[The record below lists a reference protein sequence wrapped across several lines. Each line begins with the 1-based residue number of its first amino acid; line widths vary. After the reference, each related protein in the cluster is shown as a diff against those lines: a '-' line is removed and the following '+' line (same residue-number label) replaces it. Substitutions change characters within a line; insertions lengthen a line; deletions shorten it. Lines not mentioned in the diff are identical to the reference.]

1 VLQLR
6 VYGGSS
12 ALADVAEHLQALP
25 GTRHVSLIDSARGG
39 NALVTADVRP
49 DAADQALTTLRT
61 LGVAAEDVA
70 LLRLDT
76 IGPVTSDNEP
86 TALVWADVLSQA
98 RLQSRVRARYLLLMA
113 VAGVIAGAAVINDS
127 ATLLVGAMAI
137 SPDLYPLIATCTGLV
152 LRRPRLVRRGAGTL
166 LLGLAIAGVLA
177 LATTL
182 VLKAFD
188 ALPTGFRLDEYSATQ
203 THVSLTTVL
212 VALAA
217 GAAGMLAVETRA
229 SAAVGVAISVTT
241 IPASAYLGDR
251 PRRAVVLA
259 LRARRARDKHR
270 DDAHRRR
277 KCAGCPTPTRFIR
290 GARRQRPVTGSSS
303 VRAPLLV
310 RSRLDLAQSTAVAR

>member
-1 VLQLR
+1 
-6 VYGGSS
+6 
-12 ALADVAEHLQALP
+12 
-25 GTRHVSLIDSARGG
+25 
-39 NALVTADVRP
+39 
-49 DAADQALTTLRT
+49 
-61 LGVAAEDVA
+61 
-70 LLRLDT
+70 
-76 IGPVTSDNEP
+76 
-86 TALVWADVLSQA
+86 
-98 RLQSRVRARYLLLMA
+98 MA

-137 SPDLYPLIATCTGLV
+137 SPDLYPLIAACTGLV

-241 IPASAYLGDR
+241 IPASAYLGV
-251 PRRAVVLA
+251 AIGLGELSSSLSGLAVLA
-259 LRARRARDKHR
+259 TNIAMMLIAGASVLAAQRRLASS
-270 DDAHRRR
+270 
-277 KCAGCPTPTRFIR
+277 
-290 GARRQRPVTGSSS
+290 GAPDGSG
-303 VRAPLLV
+303 
-310 RSRLDLAQSTAVAR
+310 Q